1 MVKLAVFLLVA
12 LVIEA
17 VGVVWLSHGLKQIGG
32 MRQFS
37 AEEVWRLFGRGVTN
51 PHILLGTALETTFF
65 LMLLVLLKRHDVSLI
80 WPLTS
85 LGFVLTALAAK
96 FIRHEE
102 VSALRWGGVVLI
114 VIGAGLVGWSERNK
128 KAAASVPAALAGMTA
143 SPSDATEPGGA
154 GSR

>member
-1 MVKLAVFLLVA
+1 MVKLTVFLLVA

-17 VGVVWLSHGLKQIGG
+17 VGVVWLSHGLKQIGE

-37 AEEVWRLFGRGVTN
+37 AGEVGRVIGRGVTN
-51 PHILLGTALETTFF
+51 PCILLGTALETTFF

-85 LGFVLTALAAK
+85 LGFVLTALAAR

-102 VSALRWGGVVLI
+102 VSALRWG
-114 VIGAGLVGWSERNK
+114 
-128 KAAASVPAALAGMTA
+128 
-143 SPSDATEPGGA
+143 
-154 GSR
+154 